1 MSIQELNQNEIDE
14 VSGAFLLGNSI
25 QLGANLVSGF
35 LNLVSPVGELISLIP
50 GVGIA
55 HLIGDA
61 AIQGAT
67 DTAYRLGGSLGGNV
81 PQTKMHFQ
89 QELKDGTYNP
99 LGIFK
104 YLG

>member
-1 MSIQELNQNEIDE
+1 MSIQELSQKEIDD
-14 VSGAFLLGNSI
+14 VSGAFFLGSSI
-25 QLGANLVSGF
+25 QFGSNLVSGF
-35 LNLVSPVGELISLIP
+35 FNLVSPVGKLISLIP
-50 GVGIA
+50 GVGVA

-61 AIQGAT
+61 VIQGVT
-67 DTAYRLGGSLGGNV
+67 DTAYRLGGGLGGNI

-89 QELKDGTYNP
+89 QELSEGTYNP